1 MTVSGAA
8 MSNGLQLQ
16 HMPEHSGRSIAAPAL
31 FQAFPPNLQVELRA
45 GAIRKTFPDGQFLY
59 HRGDA
64 ADGLWL
70 IEKGQVK
77 LGHYDAQ
84 GDMQA
89 LFIMGPGDS
98 FGEMACIGRFPRVI
112 DAQAM
117 GNAEMLWISDAMLTR
132 AITGSPEV
140 MRELL
145 RIFAVQLQEALD
157 DLISY
162 RNIAAPR
169 RLAQRLLALGE
180 GQSAPVRLGIT
191 QQEMAELIGV
201 SRMTIV
207 SALTNLE
214 QQGLVK
220 RHYRYLMIGDPEA
233 LQRWVDS

>member
-1 MTVSGAA
+1 
-8 MSNGLQLQ
+8 MSNGLQLRL
-16 HMPEHSGRSIAAPAL
+16 MPEHSGRSIAAPAL
-31 FQAFPPNLQVELRA
+31 FQAFPPDLQIELRA
-45 GAIRKTFPDGQFLY
+45 GVIRKTFPDGQFLY
-59 HRGDA
+59 HRGDM

-77 LGHYDAQ
+77 LGHYDAH

-89 LFIMGPGDS
+89 LVIMGPGDS
-98 FGEMACIGRFPRVI
+98 FGEMACIGRFPRVV

-132 AITGSPEV
+132 AMTGSPDV

-162 RNIAAPR
+162 RNMAAPR

-180 GQSAPVRLGIT
+180 GQSPPVRLGIT

-220 RHYRYLMIGDPEA
+220 RHYRYLMIGDPDA

>member
-16 HMPEHSGRSIAAPAL
+16 NMPEHSGRSIAAPAL

-70 IEKGQVK
+70 IEKGQIK
-77 LGHYDAQ
+77 LGHYDAH

-89 LFIMGPGDS
+89 LFIMRPGDS
-98 FGEMACIGRFPRVI
+98 FGEMACIGRFPRVV

-132 AITGSPEV
+132 AMTGSPEV

-162 RNIAAPR
+162 RNMAAPR

-214 QQGLVK
+214 RMGLVK
-220 RHYRYLMIGDPEA
+220 RHYRYLMIGDPDA
-233 LQRWVDS
+233 LQQWVDS